1 MQASS
6 PLMKQFTRMKNLDFK
21 DKWVLITGASSGLGE
36 EMARQLAQQYG
47 ANLILVARRQ
57 ERLEVLKR
65 DIEKNTGSQVA
76 LFVADLSKSAE
87 VGDLLK
93 TILQQYELYAA
104 ILNAGVTHL
113 GKQLDLTDERFDQMI
128 HTNVISVVYMTNQ
141 LIKHFEQKQV
151 EGALMFVSSMAALFP
166 TPYQAAYSGT
176 KGFLLNFATALS
188 QELSNLKFSLTVF
201 MPGGIVTEMTSTEG
215 FNELRGYL
223 MPVKQV
229 AKEGLDALRKRKLN
243 YIPGFLNRL
252 SSRFSFLIRKEFIIK
267 QTGKVYKKSLDKKS

>member
-1 MQASS
+1 
-6 PLMKQFTRMKNLDFK
+6 MKQLDFRK
-21 DKWVLITGASSGLGE
+21 KWVLITGASSGLGE
-36 EMARQLAQQYG
+36 EMAWQLAQQYG

-57 ERLEVLKR
+57 ERLEILKK
-65 DIEKNTGSQVA
+65 DIEQKTDSKVV

-87 VGDLLK
+87 AGDLLK
-93 TILQQYELYAA
+93 VILQQYEPYAA

-113 GKQLDLTDERFDQMI
+113 GKQMDLTDEHFDQMI
-128 HTNVISVVYMTNQ
+128 RTNVISVVYMANQ
-141 LIKHFEQKQV
+141 FVKYFEQKQL

-188 QELSNLKFSLTVF
+188 QELSNSKFSMTVF

-223 MPVKQV
+223 MPVTQV
-229 AKEGLDALRKRKLN
+229 AKEGLAAFRKRKLT

-252 SSRFSFLIRKEFIIK
+252 SSRFSFLLRKEFIIK